1 MIESAIGSILVLII
15 VLLPGGLSIT
25 VNRLYNPSVSDKSTL
40 MEWSMLMF
48 HATVAHIIGVAL
60 MTLFLSIWHSFAT
73 GEFTFQFFGLGG
85 LSDEMLNIPWVQ
97 LFSYV
102 VVLVIVS
109 VLSGIL
115 DFPSW
120 VTYVVAWGTGRRK
133 SDRKPLYDRSIWY
146 EALSVGARSADK
158 KNVQVRV
165 RMVNGD
171 VYIGEL
177 QDYPVLPDSENAK
190 DFVISGR
197 VRYYDAAEGDAF
209 DINFGDSGGVL
220 LNTGNVTS
228 VEYRYHDG
236 YGE

>member
-1 MIESAIGSILVLII
+1 
-15 VLLPGGLSIT
+15 
-25 VNRLYNPSVSDKSTL
+25 
-40 MEWSMLMF
+40 MLMF

-60 MTLFLSIWHSFAT
+60 MTFALSIWQSVDT
-73 GEFTFQFFGLGG
+73 GEITFQLFGLDRI
-85 LSDEMLNIPWVQ
+85 SDAMIGVPWVQ
-97 LFSYV
+97 LLSYV

-120 VTYVVAWGTGRRK
+120 VTYAVAWVARRGK
-133 SDRKPLYDRSIWY
+133 GDRKPLYDRSIWY

-158 KNVQVRV
+158 AHVQVRV
-165 RMVNGD
+165 RMANGD
-171 VYIGEL
+171 VYVGDL

-197 VRYYDAAEGDAF
+197 VRYYDAAEGEAI
-209 DINFGDSGGVL
+209 DINFGESGGVL
-220 LNTGNVTS
+220 LNTGNVIS
-228 VEYRYHDG
+228 VEYKYHDG

>member
-1 MIESAIGSILVLII
+1 MIESAIGSILVLIV

-60 MTLFLSIWHSFAT
+60 MTLFLSLWHSLDT
-73 GEFTFQFFGLGG
+73 GEFTFQLFGLGG
-85 LSDEMLNIPWVQ
+85 LSDAMLSISWVQ
-97 LFSYV
+97 LLVYV

-120 VTYVVAWGTGRRK
+120 VTYAVAWVTGRGK

-146 EALSVGARSADK
+146 EALSVGARSAEK
-158 KNVQVRV
+158 ENVQVRV
-165 RMVNGD
+165 RMLNGD
-171 VYIGEL
+171 VYMGEL

-190 DFVISGR
+190 DFVISGL
-197 VRYYDAAEGDAF
+197 VRYYDAAEGDTV
-209 DINFGDSGGVL
+209 DINFGETGGVL

-228 VEYRYHDG
+228 VEYRYHAG
-236 YGE
+236 YCE